1 MLTSL
6 ALIFLVGLCLGSL
19 FQKLKLPSLVGMIL
33 TGVLLG
39 PSIFNCL
46 SPSLLGIAADLRQ
59 LALVIILTRA
69 GLSLNLADLKA
80 VGRSAIL
87 MCFLPACFEIAAIM
101 LIAPYLLGVTL
112 LEAAIIG
119 SVVAAVSPAVIVPR
133 MLKLMDE
140 KRGTKQKIPQL
151 IMAGAS
157 VDDIFVIVLFTAF
170 VALAQGES
178 VSFMSVVSIPFA
190 ILLGFVV
197 GYLVGLILNAF
208 FVSIHLRDSVKV
220 LIILSISFLLI
231 QLETS
236 IASFCPFSGLLAIM
250 SMGIA
255 ILKKNECL
263 ASRIAHKYSKL
274 WVGAELLLFVLVGVS
289 IDVQFALQAGL
300 AVIVLILVALVF
312 RMMGVACCLIQT
324 PLNKQERLFCM
335 IAYSPKATV
344 QAAIGSIP
352 YTLGLPCGLLVLT
365 IAVLSI
371 LISAPLGAFG
381 IDMTYKRF
389 LQQDSIE

>member
-46 SPSLLGIAADLRQ
+46 SPSLLGISADLRQ

-312 RMMGVACCLIQT
+312 RMIGVACCLIQT